1 MKSSSEGKR
10 GTKKKGHEGY
20 HKKTY
25 RGYSIEMKQK
35 SVQQVLS
42 LTGPTTRGKEERN
55 KSEQASTT
63 NLEGTNEEIK
73 GGKQEEIA
81 NEGEWS
87 TTRK

>member
-1 MKSSSEGKR
+1 MNSSSAGKR
-10 GTKKKGHEGY
+10 GTKKKGHQGY

-25 RGYSIEMKQK
+25 RGYSIDVKQK

-42 LTGPTTRGKEERN
+42 LTGPTTRGKEEGK
-55 KSEQASTT
+55 KSEQATTT